1 MNTHFNDRVLV
12 NHNQTA
18 VVAKKPRRAL
28 SPNHNKTAVVAPK
41 PRRGLPW
48 NHNQTAI

>member
-18 VVAKKPRRAL
+18 VIAKKPPRAL
-28 SPNHNKTAVVAPK
+28 SPNHNKTAVVTQK
-41 PRRGLPW
+41 PRRGLPH
-48 NHNQTAI
+48 NHNQTVM